1 MGFFSKLIPKE
12 IKKPI
17 NKLIGGVSKVT
28 DKILPNELRFL
39 APYAAGIGTLM
50 LPPGMGPL
58 YRGLSGAGLNIL
70 GQIGADETPIE
81 DIDDLNA
88 LSIALSGGL
97 GALGATPEGTAQGA
111 GSSKSLFTRNDAYSG
126 AVPKPE
132 MLSAS
137 SGALP
142 YEQGIPF
149 RAPSTDVGF
158 MQGLKNVSGKGLES
172 LQDIVQGG
180 RSTLAGFGENP
191 SELFTKEGAK
201 EAAKALGPTVSFA
214 TGDVARESAIDLID
228 AQNRLDAE
236 EAAQIEETTTAN
248 ESERADLQMTFM
260 RQAGI
265 GEDKIQETLE
275 MNDLGEYYEPPT
287 ESAAQG
293 GIIGLKEGGML
304 NFGGREMDLRGGGFV
319 PIGKKERADDVPAR
333 LSKNEFVMTAD
344 AVRAAGGGS
353 VNKGAQRMY
362 DIMNK
367 LEARA

>member
-1 MGFFSKLIPKE
+1 MGFFSKFIPKE
-12 IKKPI
+12 IKKPV
-17 NKLIGGVSKVT
+17 NKLIGGVSKIT

-58 YRGLSGAGLNIL
+58 MRGLAGAGFNTL
-70 GQIGADETPIE
+70 GQIAADETPIE

-97 GALGATPEGTAQGA
+97 GALGSNKITTGGESGMGIRGGNVADEFGKAGNVYSDAAPTGFLEGA
-111 GSSKSLFTRNDAYSG
+111 G
-126 AVPKPE
+126 
-132 MLSAS
+132 
-137 SGALP
+137 
-142 YEQGIPF
+142 
-149 RAPSTDVGF
+149 
-158 MQGLKNVSGKGLES
+158 NV
-172 LQDIVQGG
+172 
-180 RSTLAGFGENP
+180 
-191 SELFTKEGAK
+191 TKEGIASLSDFVQGNRQTLADLGQDPGSLFSSANK
-201 EAAKALGPTVSFA
+201 FKGARDAAKALGATTTLG
-214 TGDVARESAIDLID
+214 TGDVAYEAAVDMKNAQD
-228 AQNRLDAE
+228 ALDAE
-236 EAAQIEETTTAN
+236 EAAEIEATTTAN
-248 ESERADLQMTFM
+248 ESERAGLQMTMM

-265 GEDKIQETLE
+265 PEETVEETLE
-275 MNDLGEYYEPPT
+275 MNGLSEYYTPPT

-304 NFGGREMDLRGGGFV
+304 NFGGREMDLRTGGFV

-362 DIMNK
+362 DVMNK